1 MRRFNIDWNLVFVLV
16 LPLLLFAGVLAGKL
30 PVMTDVITDGIYT
43 AYYVA
48 EGFRKMAINYWNPYL
63 FYGVPTFPT
72 MHIVFYP
79 FYLLLAI
86 LPVKTV
92 FAYYPVIH
100 MMLAGLGMYLLV
112 RELVND
118 RRVALFGAIAYS
130 MSPIYF
136 GYVYSGHLGKLSI
149 YALLPFYFM
158 LLRRTIRRPDWRN
171 TVLLTF
177 LIFLIVLVFH
187 AQIIYYLVL
196 FSVLYAIYELYF
208 LFREGNV
215 STAIRAMVAGLIS
228 VAVAFLLSSGQIFMV
243 LDYLQHYSQ
252 RGQIV
257 DYKFATSWALG
268 WQDWI
273 STFVGGFSGFDV
285 QSQYSAY
292 WGPNA
297 FKINSEYMGVIVF
310 LLFIVGFVAIRDD
323 EHRRLRN
330 FLIFSFILFS
340 IIALGGATPLYK
352 LIWNILPAYKKFRA
366 PSMAFYLSIFSAII
380 VASMTLKSV
389 MEDGR
394 VLRRREVLLFAL
406 PVLLLIF
413 WLIASPSTLASLFA
427 VSQKKLAILYQ
438 QGGKVK
444 FSIFMAVVFSGLA
457 AYLLWAYSRK
467 SISSGWL
474 VYSIAG
480 LTLVDLWLV
489 DKNFVQYVRDEY
501 RIFGEDGVL
510 SFLKKNRG
518 PYKVYPYTYR
528 TDENI
533 FIPHHIETIGGH
545 HGIQPAR
552 LFQIIGAGNALMFN
566 PITSKNLVLYPHLN
580 DILSI
585 KYIAT
590 RKLPRDVNE
599 PIIQAFFKLIDSRGY
614 RKVYDDGFYEIYENP
629 GAMPSVYVLGSYVVS
644 KDPLQDVLHFSGKV
658 VLEEE
663 PHEKFDNGSVRYS
676 LKFEKYTTDRVV
688 ARLNL
693 EKGGYVIFAQN
704 YHHRWKALVD
714 GKPVKVLRANFIQM
728 AVPVDAGEHVVE
740 FYYDSSFDREV
751 MIYTIAGLLLM
762 SILSVVSVRR
772 KRG

>member
-1 MRRFNIDWNLVFVLV
+1 MKNIKLDWNLVFILL
-16 LPLLLFAGVLAGKL
+16 LPLIVFAGVLVGKL

-48 EGFRKMAINYWNPYL
+48 EGFKKMAINYWNPYL

-79 FYLLLAI
+79 FYFLLAI

-92 FAYYPVIH
+92 FAYYPVFH

-112 RELVND
+112 KELTKD

-149 YALLPFYFM
+149 YALLPFYF
-158 LLRRTIRRPDWRN
+158 LFLRRTIYKPNWRN
-171 TVLLTF
+171 AILLTF

-196 FSVLYAIYELYF
+196 FSVLYALYELFF
-208 LFREGNV
+208 LFREGKRKA
-215 STAIRAMVAGLIS
+215 AIRAIVAGILS
-228 VAVAFLLSSGQIFMV
+228 VVVAFILSSGQIFMV

-285 QSQYSAY
+285 PSQYSAY

-297 FKINSEYMGVIVF
+297 FKINSEYIGVVVF
-310 LLFIVGFVAIRDD
+310 LLFIVGFVAIKNE

-352 LIWNILPAYKKFRA
+352 IIWNILPAYKKFRA
-366 PSMAFYLSIFSAII
+366 PSMAFYLSIFSAIL
-380 VASMTLKSV
+380 VASMTLKAIL
-389 MEDGR
+389 EDRR
-394 VLRRREVLLFAL
+394 VLTKKEPILFAL
-406 PVLLLIF
+406 PVLLFLF
-413 WLIASPSTLASLFA
+413 WLIASPSTLASLFS
-427 VSQKKLAILYQ
+427 VPQNKMSILYQ
-438 QGGKVK
+438 QAGKVK
-444 FSIFMAVVFSGLA
+444 FAIFMSVVFSGLA
-457 AYLLWAYSRK
+457 AYLLWAYSK
-467 SISSGWL
+467 KTIGDKWL
-474 VYSIAG
+474 VYSLVG
-480 LTLVDLWLV
+480 LVLVDLWLV
-489 DKNFVQYVRDEY
+489 DKNFVQYVQDEY

-510 SFLKKNRG
+510 AFLKKNRG
-518 PYKVYPYTYR
+518 PYKVYPYMYR

-552 LFQIIGAGNALMFN
+552 LFQLIGAGNALMFN

-585 KYIAT
+585 KYVAT
-590 RKLPRDVNE
+590 RKLPRDVKE
-599 PIIQAFFKLIDSRGY
+599 PIIQAFFNLVDSRGY

-629 GAMPSVYVLGSYVVS
+629 SAASSVYVMGSYIVS
-644 KDPLQDVLHFSGKV
+644 QNPLEDVLQFSGKV

-663 PHEKFDNGSVRYS
+663 PSKKFDNGVIRYD

-688 ARLNL
+688 ARINL
-693 EKGGYVIFAQN
+693 EKGGYVILAQN
-704 YHHRWKALVD
+704 YHHKWKARVD
-714 GKPVKVLRANFIQM
+714 GNPVKVLTANYIQM

-740 FYYDSSFDREV
+740 FYYDSGFDRGV
-751 MIYTIAGLLLM
+751 MLYTIAGLLLM
-762 SILSVVSVRR
+762 TVLSMVAIRR
-772 KRG
+772 KE

>member
-1 MRRFNIDWNLVFVLV
+1 MRRFNPDWHLIFVLV
-16 LPLLLFAGVLAGKL
+16 LPLILFVGVLVGKL

-43 AYYVA
+43 AHYVA
-48 EGFRKMAINYWNPYL
+48 EGFKRMAINYWNPYL

-79 FYLLLAI
+79 FYLLLAF

-92 FAYYPVIH
+92 FAYYPVVH
-100 MMLAGLGMYLLV
+100 MMLAGFGMYLLV
-112 RELVND
+112 RELVDD
-118 RRVALFGAIAYS
+118 RRVALFGAVAYS

-149 YALLPFYFM
+149 YALLPLYFM
-158 LLRRTIRRPDWRN
+158 FLRRSIRRPDWRN
-171 TVLLTF
+171 GILLTF

-196 FSVLYAIYELYF
+196 FSVLYAFYELYY
-208 LFREGNV
+208 LFRGGEKAV
-215 STAIRAMVAGLIS
+215 AIRAALLGAVS

-285 QSQYSAY
+285 PSQYSAY

-310 LLFIVGFVAIRDD
+310 LLFLVGFVAIKD
-323 EHRRLRN
+323 EDGRRLRN
-330 FLIFSFILFS
+330 FLIFAFILFS

-366 PSMAFYLSIFSAII
+366 PSMAFYLAIFSAVI
-380 VASMTLKSV
+380 VASMTIKSV
-389 MEDGR
+389 LEDGK
-394 VLRRREVLLFAL
+394 VLQKKGFLLFAL
-406 PVLLLIF
+406 PSLLLVL
-413 WLIASPSTLASLFA
+413 WLVAGPSTLASLFS
-427 VSQKKLAILYQ
+427 VSQKKMAVLYQ
-438 QGGKVK
+438 HAGGIK
-444 FSIFMAVVFSGLA
+444 FSVFMAVVFSGLGS
-457 AYLLWAYSRK
+457 YLLWAYSRK
-467 SISSGWL
+467 SISSGLL
-474 VYSIAG
+474 VYSLLG
-480 LTLVDLWLV
+480 LTLVDLWLI
-489 DKNFVQYVRDEY
+489 DKNFIQYVQDEY

-510 SFLKKNRG
+510 AFLKKNRG

-552 LFQIIGAGNALMFN
+552 LFQLIGAGNSLMFN
-566 PITSKNLVLYPHLN
+566 PITSKNLVMYPHLN

-585 KYIAT
+585 RYIAT
-590 RKLPRDVNE
+590 RKLPRDIKE
-599 PIIQAFFKLIDSRGY
+599 PIIQAFFDLVDSRGY

-629 GAMPSVYVLGSYVVS
+629 NAMPSVYVAGSYIVS
-644 KDPLQDVLHFSGKV
+644 GDPLKDVLQYRGRV

-663 PHEKFDNGSVRYS
+663 PGKKFDNGDVKYR
-676 LKFEKYTTDRVV
+676 LKFQEYTTDRVV
-688 ARLNL
+688 VRLNL
-693 EKGGYVIFAQN
+693 DKGGYAVLAQN
-704 YHHRWKALVD
+704 YHHRWRARVD
-714 GKPVKVLRANFIQM
+714 GNPVKVLRANYVQM
-728 AVPVDAGEHVVE
+728 AVPVDAGEHTVE
-740 FYYDSSFDREV
+740 FYYDSGFDRAV
-751 MIYTIAGLLLM
+751 MMYTIAGLFIMTLL
-762 SILSVVSVRR
+762 SAVALRR
-772 KRG
+772 RD

>member
-1 MRRFNIDWNLVFVLV
+1 MKNIRLDWHLIFIILLPLLVFV
-16 LPLLLFAGVLAGKL
+16 GVLAGKL

-48 EGFRKMAINYWNPYL
+48 EGFKKMAVHYWNPYL

-100 MMLAGLGMYLLV
+100 MMLAGLGMYFLV
-112 RELVND
+112 KELTGDSGVS
-118 RRVALFGAIAYS
+118 LFGAVAYS

-149 YALLPFYFM
+149 YGLLPFYFL
-158 LLRRTIRRPDWRN
+158 LLRRTIHRPGWRN
-171 TVLLTF
+171 AILLTL

-196 FSVLYAIYELYF
+196 FSVLYAVYELFF
-208 LFREGNV
+208 LFREGKG
-215 STAIRAMVAGLIS
+215 STAIRAIIAGIVA
-228 VAVAFLLSSGQIFMV
+228 VAVAFILSSGQIFMV

-268 WQDWI
+268 WQDWV

-285 QSQYSAY
+285 SSQYSAY

-297 FKINSEYMGVIVF
+297 FKINSEYMGVVVF
-310 LLFIVGFVAIRDD
+310 LLFIVGLVSIKDV

-330 FLIFSFILFS
+330 FLVFSFVLFS

-352 LIWNILPAYKKFRA
+352 IIWNILPAYKKFRA
-366 PSMAFYLSIFSAII
+366 PSMAFYLSIFSAVL
-380 VASMTLKSV
+380 VASMAVYSLLRDRKVLLKK
-389 MEDGR
+389 
-394 VLRRREVLLFAL
+394 EVLIFAL
-406 PVLLLIF
+406 PALLLLF
-413 WLIASPSTLASLFA
+413 WLIASPSVLASLFS
-427 VSQKKLAILYQ
+427 VPQNKVAILLQ

-444 FSIFMAVVFSGLA
+444 FAIFMAAVFSGLA
-457 AYLLWAYSRK
+457 AYLLWAYSRNT
-467 SISSGWL
+467 IQGNWL
-474 VYSIAG
+474 VYSLVG
-480 LTLVDLWLV
+480 LTMVDLWLV
-489 DKNFVQYVRDEY
+489 DKNFVQYVQDEY

-518 PYKVYPYTYR
+518 PYKVYPYMYR

-552 LFQIIGAGNALMFN
+552 LFQLIGAGNALMFN

-585 KYIAT
+585 RYVAT
-590 RKLPRDVNE
+590 RKLPRDVKE
-599 PIIQAFFKLIDSRGY
+599 PVIQAFFNLVDSRGY
-614 RKVYDDGFYEIYENP
+614 GKVYDDGFYEIYENP
-629 GAMPSVYVLGSYVVS
+629 SAMPSVYVLGSYIVS
-644 KDPLQDVLHFSGKV
+644 KDPLKDVLEFSGRV

-663 PHEKFDNGSVRYS
+663 PDKKFDNGNVRYR
-676 LKFEKYTTDRVV
+676 LKFEQYTTDRVV
-688 ARLNL
+688 ARIDL
-693 EKGGYVIFAQN
+693 EKGGYVILAQN
-704 YHHRWKALVD
+704 YHHRWKARVD
-714 GKPVKVLRANFIQM
+714 GNPVKVLTANYIQM

-740 FYYDSSFDREV
+740 FYYDSGFDRAV
-751 MIYTIAGLLLM
+751 MIYTIAGLVLM
-762 SILSVVSVRR
+762 AVLSMVAIRR
-772 KRG
+772 KD